1 MVANKKITGRAT
13 SLPAGLAIGAVCSLA
28 ATLVLTAI
36 LAKLVEAETLPVE
49 KVGYGIMVL
58 LIVSSFAGAMIS
70 FGRIKRQRMLVCI
83 VSGVIYF
90 AMLMSMTALFFGGS
104 TAPWVRPRC
113 WFWQAAERPHCW
125 DCGRAG
131 EQNVQKS
138 RCPIVNLYKW

>member
-70 FGRIKRQRMLVCI
+70 FGRIKPARTSVSPARQN
-83 VSGVIYF
+83 
-90 AMLMSMTALFFGGS
+90 
-104 TAPWVRPRC
+104 
-113 WFWQAAERPHCW
+113 
-125 DCGRAG
+125 AG
-131 EQNVQKS
+131 ETKS
-138 RCPIVNLYKW
+138 RDGQSPSRCSF